1 MAWDEWE
8 RLKADAAARGS
19 TGMQLNHAD
28 PMGVGY
34 ERLKSDKKAWATA
47 GADVSGLQDDIGKA
61 LGKLDDGQA
70 GLGDT
75 AGCRSAA
82 AQQELY
88 DSWKQYAGKVNGR
101 CAALG
106 GLLERTGLDLAVSDT
121 EVKSELDRISAG
133 YKDTE
138 AVGGQAKG
146 R

>member
-8 RLKADAAARGS
+8 QLKAEAAASGS
-19 TGMQLNHAD
+19 ARMQLNHAD

-34 ERLKSDKKAWATA
+34 DRLKSNKKAWTTA
-47 GADVSGLQDDIGKA
+47 GEGVSGLQDDIGKA
-61 LGKLDDGQA
+61 LAKLDDGQS

-75 AGCRSAA
+75 SGCQSAA

-88 DSWKQYAGKVNGR
+88 DSWKEYAGKVKGR
-101 CAALG
+101 CGELAE
-106 GLLERTGLDLAVSDT
+106 LLKRSGYDLAMSDAD
-121 EVKSELDRISAG
+121 VKAELDKIKG
-133 YKDTE
+133 KYHDTE